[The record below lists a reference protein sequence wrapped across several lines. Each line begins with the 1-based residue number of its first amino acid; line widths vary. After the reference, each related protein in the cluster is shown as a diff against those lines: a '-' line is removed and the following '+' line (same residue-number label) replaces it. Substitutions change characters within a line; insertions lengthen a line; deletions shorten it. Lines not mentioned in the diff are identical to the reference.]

1 MHLPLNALR
10 AFEAAA
16 RHLSFTRAADELS
29 VSQAAVSQQVR
40 NLEDRLGVALFRRL
54 PRGLALT
61 AEGKA
66 LLPGVAAAFDGLGRE
81 LQRFQGGHHE
91 EILSVGV
98 VGSYLVRWLLP
109 SLPAFRKACP
119 WIDLR
124 LFGHNNRVDLAG
136 EGLDMAVRFGDGA
149 WHGVEAQ
156 EVLAAPLAPLAAPQ
170 LARTVERPADLL
182 DQPLLRSYRD
192 DEWPRW
198 FEQAGVETPV
208 LTGPVLDTTVALAD
222 AAAQGLGVALLPI
235 RLFRR
240 EIDAGLLV
248 QPFAATVLTGR
259 YWLTRLKSR
268 AETPAMEALADW
280 LATIRDTSADGS
292 QRR

>member
-40 NLEDRLGVALFRRL
+40 NLEDRLGVLLFRRL

-61 AEGKA
+61 AEGQA
-66 LLPGVAAAFDGLGRE
+66 LLPGIALAFDGLARE
-81 LQRFQGGHHE
+81 LQRFQGGQHE
-91 EILSVGV
+91 EVLSVGV
-98 VGSYLVRWLLP
+98 VGSYLVRCLLP
-109 SLPAFRKACP
+109 ALPAFREVHP

-149 WHGVEAQ
+149 WHGLEAR
-156 EVLAAPLAPLAAPQ
+156 EVLAAPLAPLASP
-170 LARTVERPADLL
+170 ARAELLKQPADLL
-182 DQPLLRSYRD
+182 AHPLLRSYRD

-198 FEQAGVETPV
+198 FEQVGLDAPV
-208 LTGPVLDTTVALAD
+208 LTGAVLDTTLALAD
-222 AAAQGLGVALLPI
+222 AAAQGLGVALLPA
-235 RLFRR
+235 RLFSR
-240 EIDAGLLV
+240 ELAQGTLV
-248 QPFAATVLTGR
+248 QPFRPTVLTGR
-259 YWLTRLKSR
+259 YWLTRLKTR
-268 AETPAMEALADW
+268 TETPAMEVFAEW
-280 LATIRDTSADGS
+280 LATLRPEADPRQTS
-292 QRR
+292 